1 LSYHYRISEHPHQ
14 MKAFHKTVSACIA
27 LVIGVLMLAFSACR
41 KTPDSIGNDLIDDN
55 NYINVFHTDTVQVV
69 CHSYLD
75 SIGTKNVR
83 YALLG
88 SMNDPVFGLTQAGFY
103 TQFRFTSAGQNFGS
117 APILDSVVLQLSL
130 ASIYGDTTTLQTVHV
145 YQLTDSITSS
155 DPYYS
160 YSTLSYSPIDLANGY
175 TFKPRMQNS
184 NLVIGTDT
192 ITQPVIRIPLSADF
206 GNFLLQIDSTAYT
219 NPDTFKSYF
228 KGLYVICEAVG
239 TNGSVSSIEI
249 TNNTV
254 TLLQLYYHDAAMP
267 QNALRYYYYV
277 TSDDNFF
284 NHFDHDYTQG
294 SPELEQQLIQG
305 QTQLGQEKTY
315 VQSMGGIRTRICF
328 PMLTHWADSL
338 DEGHILINEAKLIL
352 PAPPGIDSVLFKAPS
367 RLVLIGF
374 NADNTTYIL
383 PDNYEG
389 ENYFGGSYNAASKSV
404 TFRIS
409 EYVEQL
415 ILNKRENYGLSLG
428 IEGASY
434 NAYRWIINGPEAD
447 QGSRMRLDVTYSIVN
462 E

>member
-1 LSYHYRISEHPHQ
+1 

-41 KTPDSIGNDLIDDN
+41 KTPDTIGNDLIDDN

-75 SIGTKNVR
+75 SIGSKNVR

-88 SMNDPVFGLTQAGFY
+88 GMNDPVFGITQAGFY
-103 TQFRFTSAGQNFGS
+103 TQFRFSSAGQNFGS

-130 ASIYGDTTTLQTVHV
+130 SGIYGDTTTLQTVHV
-145 YQLTDSITSS
+145 YQITDSISSS

-160 YSTLSYSPIDLANGY
+160 YSTLNCSPIDLANGY
-175 TFKPRMQNS
+175 TFRPRLANT
-184 NLVIGTDT
+184 NLVVGTDT
-192 ITQPVIRIPLSADF
+192 LTQPVIRIPLSADF
-206 GNFLLQIDSTAYT
+206 GNFLLQIDSTAYN
-219 NPDTFKSYF
+219 NPDTFKGCF
-228 KGLYVICEAVG
+228 PGLYVICDAVG
-239 TNGSVSSIEI
+239 QNGAVSSINI
-249 TNNTV
+249 TNNAL
-254 TLLQLYYHDAAMP
+254 TLLQLYYHDAATP

-294 SPELEQQLIQG
+294 SPELQQQLLQG
-305 QTQLGQEKTY
+305 QTQLGQEQTY
-315 VQSMGGIRTRICF
+315 LQSMGGIRTRISF
-328 PMLTHWADSL
+328 PTLTHWADSL
-338 DEGHILINEAKLIL
+338 DQSHILINEAKLIL
-352 PAPPGIDSVLFKAPS
+352 PAPPDIDSVIFTAPTK
-367 RLVLIGF
+367 LVLIGF
-374 NADNTTYIL
+374 NADSTTYIL

-389 ENYFGGSYNAASKSV
+389 DNYFGGSYNAASRTV

-409 EYVEQL
+409 EYVGQL
-415 ILNKRENYGLSLG
+415 ILNKKENCGLSLG

-434 NAYRWIINGPEAD
+434 NAYRWVINGPEAN
-447 QGSRMRLDVTYSIVN
+447 QGNRMRLDVTYSIVN